1 MGRFKDD
8 FYKLLIYEI
17 AEYQPDRD
25 KKEPFLYSYL
35 KKKKEDNPRLVIR
48 RAYYEYNQN
57 KLLNSEQ
64 VFNAALQLVKREK
77 TLQNI
82 KNKGSFVISIIN
94 DEEKFRKLKEESD
107 TNELCCKIVS
117 EILSLFPYN
126 EKRNDKY
133 VVLREKQLML
143 NSGEFEN
150 KLEYFS
156 FLLSI
161 ATSGKYYIDDKCFEL
176 FCDIWSDIRK
186 NNSDL
191 PEITVQKNNKNNLKI
206 IGDTFKLSDK
216 SINNAHALSLKKL
229 NALTELLLAKIIRND
244 AEAWLYDSGYSV
256 NEKSRNISMP
266 RKTDSTMDLL
276 DDFFTRP
283 GMSYEFNNS
292 VQQSS
297 NFVSTELTEKKKQEI
312 QTLFGLL
319 DSDKNRRTVIIPLF
333 IDSLTGDGLYIAG
346 NDYINDNSNVRDYRK
361 KHNCCYSMV
370 ELYDTNIDKSLLMN
384 SVAFDFDEVYFDN
397 LDEAYKAYMAHIS
410 IENYL
415 RFTFYCDQNKKKPL
429 GCPRSFL
436 NYFDCEDDD
445 CDIEQLKK
453 AESLELSQIK
463 TGELPAIS
471 SSKIRF

>member
-1 MGRFKDD
+1 M
-8 FYKLLIYEI
+8 
-17 AEYQPDRD
+17 
-25 KKEPFLYSYL
+25 
-35 KKKKEDNPRLVIR
+35 
-48 RAYYEYNQN
+48 
-57 KLLNSEQ
+57 
-64 VFNAALQLVKREK
+64 
-77 TLQNI
+77 
-82 KNKGSFVISIIN
+82 
-94 DEEKFRKLKEESD
+94 
-107 TNELCCKIVS
+107 
-117 EILSLFPYN
+117 
-126 EKRNDKY
+126 
-133 VVLREKQLML
+133 
-143 NSGEFEN
+143 
-150 KLEYFS
+150 
-156 FLLSI
+156 
-161 ATSGKYYIDDKCFEL
+161 
-176 FCDIWSDIRK
+176 
-186 NNSDL
+186 
-191 PEITVQKNNKNNLKI
+191 QKNNKNSLKI
-206 IGDTFKLSDK
+206 IGDTFKLLDK

-229 NALTELLLAKIIRND
+229 NALTDLLLAKIIRNA
-244 AEAWLYDSGYSV
+244 AEAWLCDSGYSV

-319 DSDKNRRTVIIPLF
+319 DSDESRRTVIIPLF

-346 NDYINDNSNVRDYRK
+346 NDYINDNSKVRDYRK

-397 LDEAYKAYMAHIS
+397 LDEAYKAYLAHIS
-410 IENYL
+410 IENDL
-415 RFTFYCDQNKKKPL
+415 RFTFYCDQNGEKPL

-436 NYFDCEDDD
+436 NYFDYEDDD

>member
-17 AEYQPDRD
+17 VEYEPDSN
-25 KKEPFLYSYL
+25 KNEPFLYSYL
-35 KKKKEDNPRLVIR
+35 RKRKEDNPRLVIR
-48 RAYYEYNQN
+48 RAYSEYKQN
-57 KLLNSEQ
+57 KLLNSEH
-64 VFNAALQLVKREK
+64 VFDAALQLVKKEK
-77 TLQNI
+77 ALQNI
-82 KNKGSFVISIIN
+82 KNEGSFVISIIN
-94 DEEKFRKLKEESD
+94 DEEKFRKLREKYD
-107 TNELCCKIVS
+107 TNELCYKIVS

-133 VVLREKQLML
+133 VVLKEKQLML

-161 ATSGKYYIDDKCFEL
+161 VTTGKYYIDDKCFEL
-176 FCDIWSDIRK
+176 FYDIWSDIRK

-191 PEITVQKNNKNNLKI
+191 PEINVKKNKKNSLKI
-206 IGDTFKLSDK
+206 IDDTVKLSEK
-216 SINNAHALSLKKL
+216 SIYNVQAVSVKKL
-229 NALTELLLAKIIRND
+229 NALTDLMLAKIIRND
-244 AEAWLYDSGYSV
+244 AEAWLYDAGYSV

-276 DDFFTRP
+276 DDFFTRS
-283 GMSYEFNNS
+283 GMTYVFNNR

-297 NFVSTELTEKKKQEI
+297 NLVSTELTEKKKQEI
-312 QTLFGLL
+312 QTLFRLL

-333 IDSLTGDGLYIAG
+333 IDNLTGDGLYIAG
-346 NDYINDNSNVRDYRK
+346 NNYINDSRNVRDYRK

-370 ELYDTNIDKSLLMN
+370 ELYDSNADKSLLMN
-384 SVAFDFDEVYFDN
+384 SVAFDFDKVYFDN
-397 LDEAYKAYMAHIS
+397 LDEAYKAYLAHIS
-410 IENYL
+410 IDNDL
-415 RFTFYCDQNKKKPL
+415 RFTFYCDQNGEKPL

-453 AESLELSQIK
+453 TESLELLQIK
-463 TGELPAIS
+463 KEKLPAIS
-471 SSKIRF
+471 SSKIRC